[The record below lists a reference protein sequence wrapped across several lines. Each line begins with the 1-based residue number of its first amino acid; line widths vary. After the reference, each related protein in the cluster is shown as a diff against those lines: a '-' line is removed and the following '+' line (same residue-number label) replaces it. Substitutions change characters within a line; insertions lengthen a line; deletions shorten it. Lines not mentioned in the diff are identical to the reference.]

1 MSLFSFVFNVRG
13 SREKKIMNAK
23 NFSGRVMTENL
34 IGKLRLVLSYE
45 DPRVISFWS
54 NKNFLL
60 IF

>member
-1 MSLFSFVFNVRG
+1 MPLFSFIFNVRG
-13 SREKKIMNAK
+13 CRKKKIMNAE
-23 NFSGRVMTENL
+23 NFSGRVMPENL